1 MITVE
6 KIKVMMVDDIEDI
19 REYFGSILE
28 KEPDMELVAK
38 AGSGAESIALAKEL
52 KPHVIL
58 MDILMESPTAG
69 LEAAEQI
76 LEDNPDIKIIILT
89 IQEDDNLLFQA
100 YCVGVMDYILKTD
113 SVSYITDSI
122 RNVYQNQFLLRPHV
136 AQKIVGELTR
146 LKEQQKSLLYVFN
159 IMSSLTNSEFEIL
172 CLFFNGSNSRDIAKS
187 RFVSSTTIKSQINSI
202 LHKFKMRNM
211 KEVVHLLK
219 KMKFDDFMNEQSL

>member
-1 MITVE
+1 
-6 KIKVMMVDDIEDI
+6 
-19 REYFGSILE
+19 
-28 KEPDMELVAK
+28 
-38 AGSGAESIALAKEL
+38 
-52 KPHVIL
+52 
-58 MDILMESPTAG
+58 
-69 LEAAEQI
+69 
-76 LEDNPDIKIIILT
+76 
-89 IQEDDNLLFQA
+89 
-100 YCVGVMDYILKTD
+100 MDYILKTD

-172 CLFFNGSNSRDIAKS
+172 CLFFNGSNSRDIGKS

-219 KMKFDDFMNEQSL
+219 KMKFDDFMKEHSL

>member
-1 MITVE
+1 VITVE
-6 KIKVMMVDDIEDI
+6 KIKVMIVDDIEDI

-28 KEPDMELVAK
+28 KELDMELVAK
-38 AGSGAESIALAKEL
+38 AGRGAESIALAKEL

-89 IQEDDNLLFQA
+89 IQEDDNLLFHA

-113 SVSYITDSI
+113 SISYITNSI

-219 KMKFDDFMNEQSL
+219 KMKFDDFMNEHSL